1 MKRRFELVEDGSSK
15 FWEVTSEGRTF
26 QVSWGKIGTAGQ
38 SQIKSFDDEAKAAI
52 ALAKLVKEKVGKGY
66 VEQSP
71 SAAES
76 PNDPSEAQDSSNGEL
91 AATGTTAAP
100 EDETAV
106 RSPSAPKAAKVK
118 KAKEPAVD
126 ELAFEEMSGKKVQSI
141 VAKLSALTEA
151 YQADKLMKKAGL
163 ESPAASRFAWHV
175 AAKGLLCPIHDPLL
189 ALLVP
194 PYGAIEA
201 EAEHVFS
208 VLRAIPESPS
218 VGHTH
223 LLTGWSVLE
232 ARIASQAVALDP
244 ERAAAILPELA
255 PRVRLGVQLARGL
268 AGASLPE
275 GDRRAITAR
284 MAEVDVRGKLVASS
298 NGKVTLHGSP
308 WDESTGIA
316 VPLGVLAAIGVDEAT
331 YVEALATAIRA
342 RGVGSVARA
351 MPGLRILSLPE
362 LVEALRRH
370 EDGASPLLSYSHVP
384 PEIAR
389 LLVERADPPEAL
401 RAAASSLGT
410 SREDA
415 TLSGLLLA
423 RANG

>member
-15 FWEVTSEGRTF
+15 FWEVTSEGRSF

-38 SQIKSFDDEAKAAI
+38 SQIKSFDDEAKAAV

-71 SAAES
+71 GESA
-76 PNDPSEAQDSSNGEL
+76 DRPSDAMNASKDEVATTG
-91 AATGTTAAP
+91 AAAAP
-100 EDETAV
+100 EDEAAET
-106 RSPSAPKAAKVK
+106 STPKAAKVK
-118 KAKEPAVD
+118 KSKETVVD
-126 ELAFEEMSGKKVQSI
+126 ELAFEGMTGKKVQSL
-141 VAKLSALTEA
+141 VDKLAALTEA

-163 ESPAASRFAWHV
+163 DSPAASRFAWHV
-175 AAKGLLCPIHDPLL
+175 AAKGLLSPIHDPLL

-232 ARIASQAVALDP
+232 ARIASHAVSLDP
-244 ERAAAILPELA
+244 ARAEAILPELA

-268 AGASLPE
+268 AGASIPDE
-275 GDRRAITAR
+275 DRRAITAR
-284 MAEVDVRGKLVASS
+284 MAEVDVQGKLVASS

-308 WDESTGIA
+308 WDASTGIA
-316 VPLGVLAAIGVDEAT
+316 VPLGVLAAVGVDEAT
-331 YVEALATAIRA
+331 YVDALAAAIRA
-342 RGVGSVARA
+342 HGVRA
-351 MPGLRILSLPE
+351 VSRALPALRILPLAE
-362 LVEALRRH
+362 VVEALRRH
-370 EDGASPLLSYSHVP
+370 GEGETPLLAYHHVA
-384 PEIAR
+384 PEVAQ
-389 LLVERADPPEAL
+389 LLAERADSPEAL
-401 RAAASSLGT
+401 RAAAGSLGT
-410 SREDA
+410 TREDA
-415 TLSGLLLA
+415 TLSALLLA
-423 RANG
+423 RADG